1 MPKQKMPLPPQIP
14 QSEEKLERAICLLG
28 SRTKVELSSKSAQE
42 LVALVGRYPNPQEAV
57 LWKQFLKQMLKSK
70 QQCCGDDD

>member
-28 SRTKVELSSKSAQE
+28 SRTKVELSSKSALE
-42 LVALVGRYPNPQEAV
+42 LVALVGRYPNPQEAAA
-57 LWKQFLKQMLKSK
+57 WKQCLKQTFKSK
-70 QQCCGDDD
+70 QQCYGDDD

>member
-28 SRTKVELSSKSAQE
+28 SRGRIEQQE
-42 LVALVGRYPNPQEAV
+42 RA
-57 LWKQFLKQMLKSK
+57 
-70 QQCCGDDD
+70 